1 MDLTI
6 NLAVANRIWAIDSS
20 IHRAQCGSNSEI
32 EPWTLPSSA
41 SLMHSY
47 QGRIQTGGGTGGTC
61 PLQTHG
67 QRKWSGRSEHNM
79 KSHKIAY
86 VTPKNRLLRPRPRW
100 REAYNA
106 SRSDTPIVG
115 WEEVNHLH
123 RPTPP

>member
-47 QGRIQTGGGTGGTC
+47 QGRIQTGGGHRRHVPPPNPWPAEMVRSVGTQHEIAQNC
-61 PLQTHG
+61 VRNAQKSFAPPQT
-67 QRKWSGRSEHNM
+67 SLERS
-79 KSHKIAY
+79 
-86 VTPKNRLLRPRPRW
+86 L
-100 REAYNA
+100 
-106 SRSDTPIVG
+106 
-115 WEEVNHLH
+115 
-123 RPTPP
+123 